1 MYLVIGFAFDG
12 LIGSIS
18 WPVPIPV
25 LTDRTSRV
33 SLDATMPLVKVDAAD
48 DYLDVA
54 HLAEDKKGIG
64 SGGAK
69 RRLAGSRSRDAPHGL
84 LDPAGISSMIAPRY
98 LTRDS
103 HARPRDVQVAGPH
116 DSAASLDDNVSVITL
131 ETCLRQMEASGTELS
146 EMEMAMAAAM
156 TKKNSEVQ
164 GGGGGESGVGGVRSG
179 KVADAL
185 EMQSAFGANRSEGRL
200 KDDLGRSG
208 TERSSLTGRSHRQHH
223 KDSSAAAGLHNRS
236 SLQSRYSSNS
246 NVSGRSHL
254 PHESWNS
261 SVSNSHRLHR
271 HLNKHHDSAPATS
284 MRTIESDASAPAVST
299 AESRTSHR
307 IHKTSEGL
315 GASMWSASQRRED
328 RLKERRRAR
337 SRSRERGNEIMKL
350 VLQEEQDEVAAAA
363 AATTEAE
370 LERGGAEA
378 REEDRDRPHD
388 GTASLVGSINLQV
401 HNSTTN
407 TLERLSLQSLDDELD
422 DVDRGVEEGASGS
435 VLPPAAVA
443 NRMKSASNTLSNLA
457 AEVSSSAERGA
468 RGLLSRQ
475 SNIDED
481 GARMIADLES
491 QVDTLREAFQTAE
504 DHVVTLEGKLTDAA
518 SDQKKAEDLIR
529 LLEAENKTLK
539 KRVEELE
546 RREFGRAMGM
556 TTGRA
561 GMNNTSGILSNDTD
575 AVTKEE
581 DPLKGSL
588 DALRKNRVQPF
599 RQGSVK
605 SIDLESVASVREPPR
620 STASAATG
628 NSGDSSL
635 PTHDSSTCN
644 QHEEKRSSP
653 TSTAQPQKRGMFG
666 LGKLMS
672 NLHNESSATLETLQ
686 EETAQGT
693 VKPGA
698 SRGDLV
704 NSPNKVHS
712 HHRPTDDPADVAGE
726 SWLRRQRNSIA
737 KGVNES
743 LKNIV
748 TDSSDGASIASHS
761 VVSQGGLSAV

>member
-1 MYLVIGFAFDG
+1 
-12 LIGSIS
+12 
-18 WPVPIPV
+18 
-25 LTDRTSRV
+25 
-33 SLDATMPLVKVDAAD
+33 MPLVKVEAAD

-69 RRLAGSRSRDAPHGL
+69 RRLAG
-84 LDPAGISSMIAPRY
+84 MIAPRY
-98 LTRDS
+98 LARDA
-103 HARPRDVQVAGPH
+103 HARPRDVQVAGPY

-131 ETCLRQMEASGTELS
+131 ETCLRQMEASGTSVAAELS

-156 TKKNSEVQ
+156 AKQNSEVQ
-164 GGGGGESGVGGVRSG
+164 GGGRRGGEGGGGESDVGGVGSG

-185 EMQSAFGANRSEGRL
+185 EIQSAFGANRSEGRL

-223 KDSSAAAGLHNRS
+223 KDSSAAAAGSRSSSGLHNRS

-246 NVSGRSHL
+246 NSNVSGRSNL
-254 PHESWNS
+254 NHESWNS

-271 HLNKHHDSAPATS
+271 HLNKHHDPAPAS
-284 MRTIESDASAPAVST
+284 SLRTIESEASAAPAVST
-299 AESRTSHR
+299 AEGRASHR

-328 RLKERRRAR
+328 RLKEQRHAR
-337 SRSRERGNEIMKL
+337 SHSRERGKEIMKL
-350 VLQEEQDEVAAAA
+350 VLQEEQDEVAISTAAA
-363 AATTEAE
+363 AATEAE

-378 REEDRDRPHD
+378 RKED
-388 GTASLVGSINLQV
+388 GAASLVGSIRA

-407 TLERLSLQSLDDELD
+407 TFERPSLQSLDDELD
-422 DVDRGVEEGASGS
+422 DVDSASGS
-435 VLPPAAVA
+435 VLPPAAVV

-468 RGLLSRQ
+468 RGFLGRQ
-475 SNIDED
+475 SSIDED

-491 QVDTLREAFQTAE
+491 QVDTLREAFHTAE

-518 SDQKKAEDLIR
+518 SDRKKAEDLIR
-529 LLEAENKTLK
+529 LLEAENEALK
-539 KRVEELE
+539 KRVKELE

-561 GMNNTSGILSNDTD
+561 GMNNTSGISNDTD

-588 DALRKNRVQPF
+588 DALRKNRAQPF

-605 SIDLESVASVREPPR
+605 SIDLESVESVREPPR

-635 PTHDSSTCN
+635 PTHDSSTYD
-644 QHEEKRSSP
+644 QQGRKYGHGDASDPDYGSEEKRSSP

-672 NLHNESSATLETLQ
+672 NLHNESFATLETLQ

-698 SRGDLV
+698 SRGDHV
-704 NSPNKVHS
+704 NSPNNVHS

-737 KGVNES
+737 KGVNEN
-743 LKNIV
+743 LKDIV